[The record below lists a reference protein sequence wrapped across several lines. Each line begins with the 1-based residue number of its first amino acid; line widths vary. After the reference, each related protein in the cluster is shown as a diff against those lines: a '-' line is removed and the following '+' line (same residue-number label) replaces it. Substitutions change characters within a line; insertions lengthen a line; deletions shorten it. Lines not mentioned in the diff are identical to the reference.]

1 MPLVSL
7 NGPKT
12 EKRAGACA
20 SQLIVCALLYI
31 RGRRKAKL
39 AADNGSRARVS
50 AAAACL
56 FSPFQLE
63 AFERTCVCSEKAQP
77 HGEITG
83 SHISRLVARDFFF
96 LLYVY
101 INAYVQVVFSEKF
114 RARVVYGRLL
124 RRVRRVGGRLLGCR
138 NQAL

>member
-77 HGEITG
+77 HDEITG

-96 LLYVY
+96 SAVCIHKCVCAGCFFGEVSGPSCLWSS
-101 INAYVQVVFSEKF
+101 ITS
-114 RARVVYGRLL
+114 RAPGR
-124 RRVRRVGGRLLGCR
+124 RPAVGM
-138 NQAL
+138 